1 MNLILTWA
9 CYFALCCFSLATF
22 CAFIRL
28 VRGVTPQDRVMGLDT
43 MYINCMLLILVLGML
58 YRTSW
63 YFDIALLISLLGFVS
78 SSALAKF
85 LLRGEVIEP

>member
-9 CYFALCCFSLATF
+9 CYFAICCFSLALF

-28 VRGVTPQDRVMGLDT
+28 VNGPTPQDRVLGLDI
-43 MYINCMLLILVLGML
+43 MYINGMLLIIVLGML

-78 SSALAKF
+78 SSALSKF

>member
-9 CYFALCCFSLATF
+9 CYFALCCFSLATL

-28 VRGVTPQDRVMGLDT
+28 VKGATPQDRVLGLDT
-43 MYINCMLLILVLGML
+43 MYFNCMLLILVLGLL

-63 YFDIALLISLLGFVS
+63 YFDIAMLISLLGFVS
-78 SSALAKF
+78 SSALSKF